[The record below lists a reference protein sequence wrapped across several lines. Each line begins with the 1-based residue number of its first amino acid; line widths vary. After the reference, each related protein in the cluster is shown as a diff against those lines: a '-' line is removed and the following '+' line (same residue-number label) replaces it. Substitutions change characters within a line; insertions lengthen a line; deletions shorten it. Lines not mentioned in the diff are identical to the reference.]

1 MRPAE
6 ARGAGI
12 YHEQERRA
20 REMSTSKL
28 LVALMGSAAM
38 LVSGQSAF
46 AATTQARADYSATR
60 NQISADYKD
69 AYAKCEPLTGHDR
82 EMCLVEARATER
94 RAKASAEANYKGT
107 IRSKTDSQIADA
119 NADSM
124 VAKVACEVKAGP
136 EKDLCVQQAEA
147 TRVKLVNAAH
157 AHKTELE
164 QAELDARGDAREGN
178 AQ

>member
-1 MRPAE
+1 MS
-6 ARGAGI
+6 
-12 YHEQERRA
+12 YERRAEA

-28 LVALMGSAAM
+28 LIALMAAAM
-38 LVSGQSAF
+38 LVFGQFAC
-46 AATTQARADYSATR
+46 AATTQARADYTATR
-60 NQISADYKD
+60 ERISADYKD
-69 AYAKCEPLTGHDR
+69 AHAKCEPLTGHDR
-82 EMCLVEARATER
+82 EMCVVEARATER

-119 NADSM
+119 NANSM

-147 TRVKLVNAAH
+147 TRLKLVDAAH
-157 AHKTELE
+157 AHKTELDK
-164 QAELDARGDAREGN
+164 AELDARGAREDTLN